1 MKFAKKIV
9 FSLLL
14 LAAVSLPA
22 AAQDAYGRF
31 TVSHETRWGKAVLP
45 AGNYT
50 VSLTTGPVPYVTVSS
65 DPNKSVSIM
74 AVAQY
79 VDTANCKAS
88 SLVLEQNS
96 GGWDVRSLCF
106 ASSSTV
112 YFSLPQKPTR
122 SVAAPQIATV
132 AGAN

>member
-1 MKFAKKIV
+1 MKSAKKIV

-22 AAQDAYGRF
+22 AAQDAYGKF
-31 TVSHETRWGKAVLP
+31 TVSHETRWGAAVLP

-65 DPNKSVSIM
+65 DPNKAVSIM
-74 AVAQY
+74 AVAQF

-88 SLVLEQNS
+88 SLVLEQNAD
-96 GGWDVRSLCF
+96 GWDVRSLCF

-112 YFSLPQKPTR
+112 YFTLPQKPTH
-122 SVAAPQIATV
+122 SVAAPQVAAV
-132 AGAN
+132 AGTN

>member
-1 MKFAKKIV
+1 MKSAKHIV
-9 FSLLL
+9 LSLLL
-14 LAAVSLPA
+14 LGAVSLPV
-22 AAQDAYGRF
+22 AAQDAYGKF
-31 TVSHETRWGKAVLP
+31 TVSHETHWGTAVLP

-50 VSLTTGPVPYVTVSS
+50 VSLISGPVPYVTVSS
-65 DPNKSVSIM
+65 DPNKSVSVM

-88 SLVLEQNS
+88 SLVLQQS
-96 GGWDVRSLCF
+96 GGGWDVRSLCF

-112 YFSLPQKPTR
+112 YFNVPQKPSR
-122 SVAAPQIATV
+122 SVAGPQVAAV

>member
-1 MKFAKKIV
+1 MKSAKHV
-9 FSLLL
+9 VCSLLL
-14 LAAVSLPA
+14 FAAVSFPA
-22 AAQDAYGRF
+22 AAQDAYGKF

-50 VSLTTGPVPYVTVSS
+50 VSLTSGPVPYVTVSS

-79 VDTANCKAS
+79 VDTSNCKAS
-88 SLVLEQNS
+88 SLVLEQS
-96 GGWDVRSLCF
+96 AGGWDVRSLCF

-112 YFSLPQKPTR
+112 YFNLPQKLTR
-122 SVAAPQIATV
+122 SVAAPQVAAV